1 LDGVHGEGAKRVG
14 HQLGFWSHKS
24 CWFGAKVQGEMGE
37 PQVAS
42 KKDRRFHKIVT
53 KGLK

>member
-1 LDGVHGEGAKRVG
+1 
-14 HQLGFWSHKS
+14 
-24 CWFGAKVQGEMGE
+24 MGE

-53 KGLK
+53 KGLKCLILTRVAWGSPQGAVWLFLAPFLPHKTR